1 MKTAKRQKKLVYR
14 LEEVCRLVQLAPEV
28 INRWEEEFPFL
39 NAGLTAKGHKVFRR
53 QDVEIIKRL
62 KELLLKEKF
71 TLAGARRKIEEEF
84 GLKEKSQ
91 VHPDRM
97 KKLLIQIRESLEQ
110 IKESLEKS
118 PQKG

>member
-1 MKTAKRQKKLVYR
+1 MKTPKPREKLVYR

-39 NAGLTAKGHKVFRR
+39 NAGLTAKGHKIFRR

-62 KELLLKEKF
+62 KELLFKERL

-91 VHPDRM
+91 VHPDKM
-97 KKLLIQIRESLEQ
+97 KKILVQIRESLEE

-118 PQKG
+118 SRKR